1 MEAEKESI
9 SYYPDMEKKMGEQ
22 IERKAVELIERIRR
36 RSRPRVSQEKIGE
49 HLWPRRYDEEGHEVG
64 DPQKS
69 YSLLI
74 TPRKG
79 KDPRRLKLGE
89 FIDACE
95 YLDFDPIQ
103 LLTLAKLAAEK
114 GLEIDALLGDQ
125 PEQTQTSNPTP
136 SQQQTITNK
145 GKRLGHGSR

>member
-1 MEAEKESI
+1 
-9 SYYPDMEKKMGEQ
+9 MGEQ
-22 IERKAVELIERIRR
+22 IERKAMELIERIRKR
-36 RSRPRVSQEKIGE
+36 MRPRVSQEKIGE
-49 HLWPRRYDEEGHEVG
+49 YLWPRKYDEEGHEVG

-74 TPRKG
+74 TPKRG

-114 GLEIDALLGDQ
+114 GLDVDAILGEQ
-125 PEQTQTSNPTP
+125 AENVRASPPERTRQKTSTGARTTQ
-136 SQQQTITNK
+136 
-145 GKRLGHGSR
+145 GRRLGHDSR